1 MYLDHRFKDS
11 CDLYDATNEVITQK
25 LSMTKLLKLNLK
37 FKDEYIQN
45 KMKRNMDLL
54 KNGILKNP
62 LLSGIKAKANEIR
75 EKENVVN
82 FGNLLKPKENAI
94 NLGNLIKAKE
104 NVVNLE

>member
-1 MYLDHRFKDS
+1 
-11 CDLYDATNEVITQK
+11 
-25 LSMTKLLKLNLK
+25 
-37 FKDEYIQN
+37 
-45 KMKRNMDLL
+45 MKRNMDLL
-54 KNGILKNP
+54 KNGILENP